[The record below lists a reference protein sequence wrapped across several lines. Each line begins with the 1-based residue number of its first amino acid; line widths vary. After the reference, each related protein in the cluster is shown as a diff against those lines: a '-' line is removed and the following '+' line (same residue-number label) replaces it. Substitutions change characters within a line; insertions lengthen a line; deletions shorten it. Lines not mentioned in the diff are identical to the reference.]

1 MNNAAAEGADQALR
15 QWVRA
20 GRTLVEVG
28 EEFASLRRERGLSPE
43 DLARRAMLSPEA
55 IWMLESGTRLP
66 TREEFER
73 LAIGLELTAG
83 QLAEILRPVLAHQA
97 HGTGAFQGCYQPN
110 G

>member
-1 MNNAAAEGADQALR
+1 MNNAATEGADRALR

-28 EEFASLRRERGLSPE
+28 DEFAHLRRERGLSPE
-43 DLARRAMLSPEA
+43 DLAQRAMLPLEA
-55 IWMLESGTRLP
+55 IRTLERGTRLP

-73 LAIGLELTAG
+73 LAPALGLTTG

-97 HGTGAFQGCYQPN
+97 HGTEAFQGCYQPN